1 MTRRQM
7 FVTSLLGLVGIRLE
21 AQSGFVLRA
30 PINFAG
36 FNAGMMV
43 WSAGNQMFL
52 TAMDPSLTTRLR
64 ELEGKKVVITI
75 TAE

>member
-21 AQSGFVLRA
+21 AQSGFVLRG
-30 PINFAG
+30 PLTFAG
-36 FNAGMMV
+36 FNFGTPAWQVGKAITLV
-43 WSAGNQMFL
+43 IDQ
-52 TAMDPSLTTRLR
+52 SLNNRLR

-75 TAE
+75 TTE